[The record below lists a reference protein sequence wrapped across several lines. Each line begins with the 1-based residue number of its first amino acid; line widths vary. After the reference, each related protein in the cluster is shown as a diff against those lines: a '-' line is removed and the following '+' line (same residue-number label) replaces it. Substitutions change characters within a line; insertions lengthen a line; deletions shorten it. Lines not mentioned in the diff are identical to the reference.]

1 VCVCVRECGGGGLI
15 VCHSVG
21 GVGYLL
27 VGTHSSDD
35 SVFVC
40 IYVCVR
46 VCCVCMCVCVRESMC
61 VYVCQPLCHGV

>member
-15 VCHSVG
+15 VCHGVG

-27 VGTHSSDD
+27 VGTHCTDD
-35 SVFVC
+35 YVFVC